1 MAFLFDKENH
11 WIHDIFIKKRLI
23 LKNYSF
29 EIFFYEKE
37 VSNFDIVFILG
48 YTKILPAEFFER
60 NRLNL
65 VVHESDLPKGKGFA
79 PVQWQLLEGSSEITV
94 SLIEAVN
101 KVDSGDIFL
110 QKKMNFDGTELYDEI
125 RSKQAD
131 TSLDIITDFL
141 KSYPKFTRRKQ
152 EGVETFYPKRTMKDG
167 ELEMSKTLEQN
178 FNLLR
183 VSNNEEWPSFFHYRG
198 NKYLLKI
205 FKE

>member
-11 WIHDIFIKKRLI
+11 WIHDIFIKKKI
-23 LKNYSF
+23 KLKNFSF

-37 VSNFDIVFILG
+37 VFNFDIVFILG

-79 PVQWQLLEGSSEITV
+79 PVQWQLLEGSSEIIV
-94 SLIEAVN
+94 SLIEAVD

-110 QKKMNFDGTELYDEI
+110 QKKMKFDGTELYDEI

-141 KSYPKFTRRKQ
+141 KSYPNFTRRKQ

-183 VSNNEEWPSFFHYRG
+183 VGNNDEWPSFFHYKG

-205 FKE
+205 YKE

>member
-11 WIHDIFIKKRLI
+11 WIHDIFIKKRPI

-94 SLIEAVN
+94 SLIEAVD

>member
-94 SLIEAVN
+94 SLIEAVD